1 MIQSLRRKFL
11 ARHDMLDLF
20 SNKTYEKSKILASF
34 ESRAARTLQKF
45 WRITLFRKLQQKKA
59 LVIQSFMK
67 HNFAARFLQRQIA
80 ARKVC
85 VFIRQSY
92 TKRVSPVERL
102 AIKMNAC
109 AIKIQR
115 WYPFARRIRVRRR
128 ARAGLVILRFFR
140 MVQAEVD
147 KAIELE
153 FQRRKQKKVVKMRIE
168 QKDDAILDSAWEKTS
183 GLTGLD
189 RYRRAGPTKSI
200 PKSPRATKGDR
211 MLEEKVP
218 VLAAEGLLIEQGD
231 RVILTDRGKLV
242 ADSVAAYLV

>member
-1 MIQSLRRKFL
+1 
-11 ARHDMLDLF
+11 
-20 SNKTYEKSKILASF
+20 
-34 ESRAARTLQKF
+34 
-45 WRITLFRKLQQKKA
+45 
-59 LVIQSFMK
+59 
-67 HNFAARFLQRQIA
+67 
-80 ARKVC
+80 
-85 VFIRQSY
+85 
-92 TKRVSPVERL
+92 
-102 AIKMNAC
+102 MNAC

-211 MLEEKVP
+211 MLEETLEEMRSHTIYAGPPPASPRTYRKHKVAP
-218 VLAAEGLLIEQGD
+218 PLTLS
-231 RVILTDRGKLV
+231 LTDGDE
-242 ADSVAAYLV
+242 DSMMRPLTPGGSVLSPSAFNKPSPSRVRSFSQKDFDEDYCLEEAFLDAEIHSAKHRRTRFRNAATVRDLL